1 VSQSVVKGG
10 GPRQRPNKHEK
21 ENVRLMQMLMLYCEE
36 GNYDEVFNLV
46 ESKLGNP
53 TPSDAH
59 HSAADHFD
67 IDNQSI
73 NDNGLTPLAMAI
85 KHHHLQIAEYL
96 ITRGAR
102 VNSVNKVSLM
112 VKLSYLEIDEAVNP
126 V

>member
-1 VSQSVVKGG
+1 MSQSVVKGG

-59 HSAADHFD
+59 PSAADYFD

-73 NDNGLTPLAMAI
+73 NDNGLTALAMAI
-85 KHHHLQIAEYL
+85 KHHHLHIAEYL

-102 VNSVNKVSLM
+102 VNSVNKVS
-112 VKLSYLEIDEAVNP
+112 
-126 V
+126 

>member
-1 VSQSVVKGG
+1 
-10 GPRQRPNKHEK
+10 
-21 ENVRLMQMLMLYCEE
+21 MLMLYCEE

-67 IDNQSI
+67 IDNQSN

-102 VNSVNKVSLM
+102 VNSVNKVSSL
-112 VKLSYLEIDEAVNP
+112 VKHSNMNIDEAVNP
-126 V
+126 F